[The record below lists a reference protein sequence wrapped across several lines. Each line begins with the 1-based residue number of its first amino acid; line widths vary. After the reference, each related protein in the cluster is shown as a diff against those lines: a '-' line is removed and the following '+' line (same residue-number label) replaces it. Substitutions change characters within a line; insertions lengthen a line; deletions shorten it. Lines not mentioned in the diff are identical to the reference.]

1 MSQTVFPRLRW
12 IAIVIPTAFLLALE
26 AVTLVVV
33 APFTA
38 PWVAVLVAAAITLV
52 GVTLFSRL
60 IFAIVEGVQVRL
72 VQRNRQLSALNA
84 VGAVLGQSLEM
95 EDVVSHTLETV
106 LEVTDSKAGIVFVQD
121 EESGRMTPCGARGE
135 GHEALLGLGGGTIE
149 EVADSVVLRT
159 PQDTAE
165 AVAEAARKSGLA
177 HFAIVPLKAKG
188 RPVGMMVMASDH
200 QRELG
205 ETEQQWLASM
215 GAQIGVAIENSH
227 LYRAARRR
235 TEQLAALNEASLSLT
250 SELSLGAVLQKVVDL
265 SRQVVQARYGALGVL
280 DEQGRIQE
288 FVTSGISARERRR
301 IGHPPEGKGLLGLIM
316 REGKA
321 LRVADIS
328 AHPKS
333 AGFPPH
339 HPVMHSL
346 LGLPI
351 VYKGRTIGDLYLAD
365 KEGGG
370 EFTQEDQD
378 AVTLF
383 AAQAAVAIEKAR
395 LYEEERR
402 RTQEWRSLFELGEQV
417 AASLDLNALL
427 RTVVERAQELLRT
440 ESAIL
445 TLLSPNRDELTVAAS
460 VGLRTEG
467 MRNLRVPVRPTTA
480 RFPAEDEGPV
490 IIEDYLTD
498 PRRTTPP
505 IPEILEEHLV
515 SFIAARFAAKGKLL
529 GVLHVANR
537 TPTRFSEHDGR
548 LLQAFANLAA
558 IAVENA
564 RLYEQVQSLAVL
576 EERQRIGMD
585 LHDGVIQSIYAV
597 GLNLEECSEEVFNRP
612 REVQARLEKAIN
624 DLNQVIKDI
633 RSYIFDLRPHA
644 LELANLTDALSTLV
658 RELRVNSLIEAN
670 LVVDGARDLGS
681 RLTEEQAT
689 NLFHI
694 AQEALANVQKHAR
707 ASTVEAR
714 LTVRNGVLRLAISD
728 DGVGFAPGWDID
740 PSHRGLRN
748 MAERAQSLGG
758 HFSVESIPGKGTCVV
773 AEIPIGVGR
782 EDHDQ

>member
-1 MSQTVFPRLRW
+1 MQALSARLRR
-12 IAIVIPTAFLLALE
+12 ATIVVATALLLILE
-26 AVTLVVV
+26 TVMLVVV
-33 APFTA
+33 EPLTA
-38 PWVAVLVAAAITLV
+38 PWVAVLLAAAVTLL
-52 GVTLFSRL
+52 GVTFFLKFV
-60 IFAIVEGVQVRL
+60 FQIVEAVQAHL

-84 VGAVLGQSLEM
+84 VGAVLGQSLEL
-95 EDVVSHTLETV
+95 EDMVGRALEKV
-106 LEVTDSKAGIVFVQD
+106 LEVTDSRAGVVFVLD
-121 EESGRMTPCGARGE
+121 EDSGRMIACGARGE

-159 PQDTAE
+159 PQDAAE
-165 AVAEAARKSGLA
+165 AVAEAARDSGLA
-177 HFAIVPLKAKG
+177 HFAIVPLKTKG
-188 RPVGMMVMASDH
+188 KPVGMMAIASDR

-227 LYRAARRR
+227 LYRAARQR

-250 SELSLGAVLQKVVDL
+250 SELSLKAVLQKVVDL
-265 SRQVVQARYGALGVL
+265 SRQVVEAHYGALGVL

-288 FVTSGISARERRR
+288 FITSGISARERKR
-301 IGHPPEGKGLLGLIM
+301 IGHPPEGKGVLGLIM

-321 LRVADIS
+321 LRLADIS
-328 AHPKS
+328 AHPQS

-339 HPVMHSL
+339 HPVMHTL

-351 VYKGRTIGDLYLAD
+351 VYKGRTIGDLYLTD
-365 KEGGG
+365 KEGGA

-402 RTQEWRSLFELGEQV
+402 RAEEWRSLFELGEQV
-417 AASLDLNALL
+417 AASLDLHALL
-427 RTVVERAQELLRT
+427 ETVAHWAQELLKT
-440 ESAIL
+440 DVAML
-445 TLLSPNRDELTVAAS
+445 TLLSPGRDELAIAAS
-460 VGLRTEG
+460 VGLRTQAL
-467 MRNLRVPVRPTTA
+467 RNLRVPVRQTMPQPPT
-480 RFPAEDEGPV
+480 EEEGPV

-505 IPEILEEHLV
+505 IPEIMEEHLV

-537 TPTRFSEHDGR
+537 TPTHFSEHDAK

-597 GLNLEECSEEVFNRP
+597 GLNLEECSEEVFNQPQDVR
-612 REVQARLEKAIN
+612 VRLEKAIN

-633 RSYIFDLRPHA
+633 RNYIFDLHPRA
-644 LELANLTDALSTLV
+644 LESTNLTDALSALL
-658 RELRVNSLIEAN
+658 RELRVNSLVEAN
-670 LVVDGARDLGS
+670 LVVDGGRDLS
-681 RLTEEQAT
+681 SILTEDQVT

-694 AQEALANVQKHAR
+694 AQEALTNVQKHAR

-714 LTVRNGVLRLAISD
+714 LTTRNGVLRLAIAD
-728 DGVGFAPGWDID
+728 NGVGFAPGRASG
-740 PSHRGLRN
+740 PGHRGLRN

-758 HFSVESIPGKGTCVV
+758 RFSLKSAPGKGTSVV
-773 AEIPIGVGR
+773 VEVPIGDR
-782 EDHDQ
+782 EGEQ